1 MRFALG
7 LAARPAVWCVI
18 AASVVLAGCGGGAST
33 ETNNADVVAN
43 RAPVVSGSPAVSI
56 VAGTAYSFTPT
67 ASDPDGN
74 VLTYSISNQPA
85 WATFSSSTGQL
96 SGTPGTAN
104 VGTTSNIVITVSDG
118 LLSATLA
125 AFNIEVT
132 APASNPTNPPPS
144 TPTNTAPT
152 ISGTPATTVVAG
164 AAYAF
169 TPSAADADGD
179 ALSFSMSGAPAW
191 LSISKTTGKITGM
204 PTASNVGT
212 TGTIVLSVSDSKA
225 STALAGFK
233 ITVTA
238 ASSGGGGGGGGGTTP
253 PPTNPNPPTTPTNH
267 APTISGSPATSV
279 TVGNTYSFTP
289 SAADSDGNTLTFSIV
304 NRPSWAT
311 FSTTTGALTGKPA
324 DANVGTTA
332 NIAISVSDG
341 TASTSLASFSLT
353 VNAAPVA
360 IINGAPR
367 VLFLDQIAGSVTGG
381 ENNNG
386 TYVSIYG
393 SNFGNDLS
401 KIHVYFGSA
410 EVAAYK
416 AIGFSKGRTDIQ
428 QLVVQPGAAVG
439 TGTLPVKVVVN
450 GVTSNTNVTFL
461 VNPGDIYYVSLT
473 GNDSTGVKNDPTKPY
488 RHLQLAS
495 DEQSAVVGQMKPG
508 DVAVIRGGTY
518 TDSAVDKAFVRF
530 WRVGGN
536 APTGTR
542 GTGYMT
548 VTGYPG
554 ETVTIQAPVGGG
566 VQGGGNDAQQA
577 KYLVFSNLTIVGN
590 PSADSDG
597 APMNSQVHGDFW
609 RVVNNDISWPGVGGT
624 MLAGGVVGRFTSGKI
639 LGNHI
644 HHIDGGTMNHGVYL
658 DTATTQA
665 ELAYNEINN
674 VSAGNLV
681 QTFDSAGGDPI
692 VGLDFHHNSIHDGG
706 RYGLNMSQGTRGV
719 HAWNNLIYN
728 TTYPGIRISINESSG
743 VSMVFEHNTLYNVC
757 SNHPQE
763 PGAIYNDYNASTG
776 TLMFQF
782 NLLIKG
788 SGGCSA
794 GYENSSTDTAIKFSR
809 NLFYGYAAPSKDTNA
824 LTGNPLLKALA
835 SVLDLALS
843 LGSPA
848 IDAATGSTV
857 TDDYTLRARSM
868 PDIGAYEYLP

>member
-1 MRFALG
+1 MSFVIG

-43 RAPVVSGSPAVSI
+43 RAPVVSGSPAVSV
-56 VAGTAYSFTPT
+56 VAGTAYAFTPT

-74 VLTYSISNQPA
+74 VLTYSIANPPT
-85 WATFSSSTGQL
+85 WASFSSSTGQL
-96 SGTPGTAN
+96 SGTPATAN

-125 AFNIEVT
+125 AFNVEVT
-132 APASNPTNPPPS
+132 APPTTPPPT
-144 TPTNTAPT
+144 TPPNQPPT

-179 ALSFSMSGAPAW
+179 GLTFSMSGAPAW
-191 LSISKTTGKITGM
+191 LAISKTTGKVTGT
-204 PTASNVGT
+204 PTASNIGT
-212 TGTIVLSVSDSKA
+212 TANIVISVSDTKA
-225 STALAGFK
+225 SVSLPAFK
-233 ITVTA
+233 IIVSA
-238 ASSGGGGGGGGGTTP
+238 ASTGGGGTTP
-253 PPTNPNPPTTPTNH
+253 PPTTPPPTTPTNR
-267 APTISGSPATSV
+267 APTIKGSPATSV

-289 SAADSDGNTLTFSIV
+289 TAADADGNTLTFAI
-304 NRPSWAT
+304 NNKPSWAT
-311 FSTTTGALTGKPA
+311 FSTTTGALTGKPV
-324 DANVGTTA
+324 DANVGTTS
-332 NIAISVSDG
+332 NIVISVSDG
-341 TASTSLASFSLT
+341 TVSTSLGSFALT

-367 VLFLDQIAGSVTGG
+367 VLYLDQIAGSVTGG
-381 ENNNG
+381 EDNNG
-386 TYVSIYG
+386 TYVSIFG
-393 SNFGNDLS
+393 SNFGSDLS

-428 QLVVQPGAAVG
+428 QIVVQPGAAVG

-450 GVTSNTNVTFL
+450 GVTSNTNITFM

-508 DVAVIRGGTY
+508 DVAVLRGGTW
-518 TDSAVDKAFVRF
+518 TDSAVDNAFVRF

-554 ETVTIQAPVGGG
+554 ETVTINAPKGGG
-566 VQGGGNDAQQA
+566 VQGGGEAAQQA

-590 PSADSDG
+590 PAAASDG
-597 APMNSQVHGDFW
+597 ATMNSQVHGDFW
-609 RVVNNDISWPGVGGT
+609 RVVNNDISWPGVSGE

-644 HHIDGGTMNHGVYL
+644 HHIDGGYMNHGVYL

-674 VSAGNLV
+674 VSEGNLV
-681 QTFDSAGGDPI
+681 QTYDSADGDPI
-692 VGLDFHHNSIHDGG
+692 VGLEIHHNSIHDGG
-706 RYGLNMSQGTRGV
+706 RYGLNISEGTRGV

-728 TTYPGIRISINESSG
+728 ITYPGIRLSINESSG

-757 SNHPQE
+757 SNHPSE
-763 PGAIYNDYNASTG
+763 PGAVYNDYNASTG
-776 TLMFQF
+776 TVMFQF
-782 NLLIKG
+782 NVFIKG

-794 GYENSSTDTAIKFSR
+794 GYENSSSDSAVKFSR
-809 NLFYGYAAPSKDTNA
+809 NLFYGYSAPSRDASA
-824 LTGNPLLKALA
+824 LTGNPLLKALSA
-835 SVLDLALS
+835 VLDFALS

-868 PDIGAYEYLP
+868 PDLGAYEYLP